1 MIIDS
6 VMKLHRVL
14 LSLAAAYLL
23 LRVFTPVK
31 EPVMELSPVEVAN
44 TCICFEYY
52 YGTADEA
59 ERVIFQTCEAEIL
72 DQLADSTLE
81 IFTFN
86 LPCEAVFA
94 GTREADVSSVEISV
108 AQVD

>member
-1 MIIDS
+1 
-6 VMKLHRVL
+6 
-14 LSLAAAYLL
+14 
-23 LRVFTPVK
+23 
-31 EPVMELSPVEVAN
+31 MELSPVEVAN

-52 YGTADEA
+52 YDKADTN

-72 DQLADSTLE
+72 DQLADPTLE

-86 LPCEAVFA
+86 LPCEAVFV
-94 GTREADVSSVEISV
+94 GTREADSSSIEISV

>member
-1 MIIDS
+1 
-6 VMKLHRVL
+6 MKLHRVL
-14 LSLAAAYLL
+14 LSLAIAYLL
-23 LRVFTPVK
+23 LRVFAPVE

-52 YGTADEA
+52 YDEA
-59 ERVIFQTCEAEIL
+59 ETNERVIFQTCEAEIL
-72 DQLADSTLE
+72 DQLADPALE

-94 GTREADVSSVEISV
+94 GTREVDTSSIEISV